1 MSKLRFLVSLITKEN
16 DYQVEQAAAALTA
29 AKEIGVDVDIV
40 YADNDPITQSTQ
52 VLKAIQAEPSQR
64 PNGIVIEP
72 LGATAFPQAA
82 QAAVSAG
89 IGWAVLS
96 RRADY
101 AKEMGK
107 SSRPPVFSVSVDQV
121 EVGRIQAR
129 QVMALLPRGG
139 TVLFIQGPSV
149 SSVSKE
155 RHDGLMELLPS
166 NVHLTNL
173 RGRWT
178 EESAYQS
185 VCSWFKLMTAQKA
198 RIDLVLAQNDVMGM
212 GARKAIEETVTGP
225 DRDDWLEILITATE
239 FRKRGKLGSEGE
251 SLRRLSL
258 CLPAPARR
266 SGLWRRRFGS
276 PPASPS
282 TFILPQRRFPK
293 SRSLLPKAPKDDV
306 VACVWKQSAI
316 LIKGLP
322 TQRHRASGRR
332 SNPCVTDLGVKLSQ
346 TSASQLKRQ
355 LHPRRASACSC
366 SLTPRSFCVSLSSIV
381 WAFVGRDNRVVAV

>member
-1 MSKLRFLVSLITKEN
+1 MSKLRFLFSLITKEN
-16 DYQVEQAAAALTA
+16 DYQVEQAAAALA
-29 AKEIGVDVDIV
+29 AARDIGVDADII

-52 VLKAIQAEPSQR
+52 VLKAIQAEPSER
-64 PNGIVIEP
+64 PNGIIIEP

-82 QAAVSAG
+82 QAAASAG

-101 AKEMGK
+101 AKEMGR
-107 SSRPPVFSVSVDQV
+107 SARTPVFSVSADQV

-139 TVLFIQGPSV
+139 SVLFIQGPSV

-155 RHDGLMELLPS
+155 RHDGLMELLAS

-212 GARKAIEETVTGP
+212 GARKAIEETVRGP
-225 DRDDWLEILITATE
+225 ERDDWLEIPVTGVDGVLKTGQAWVNS
-239 FRKRGKLGSEGE
+239 GKL
-251 SLRRLSL
+251 
-258 CLPAPARR
+258 AATVIV
-266 SGLWRRRFGS
+266 
-276 PPASPS
+276 PASSGKALRLMAEALWKGTSIAEHIYTSPT
-282 TFILPQRRFPK
+282 TFPEIAK
-293 SRSLLPKAPKDDV
+293 
-306 VACVWKQSAI
+306 
-316 LIKGLP
+316 
-322 TQRHRASGRR
+322 
-332 SNPCVTDLGVKLSQ
+332 
-346 TSASQLKRQ
+346 
-355 LHPRRASACSC
+355 
-366 SLTPRSFCVSLSSIV
+366 LTPKTPK
-381 WAFVGRDNRVVAV
+381 G